1 MDTGRVPRTEEIAQP
16 TTGVHDARDHRI
28 KAVGS
33 LPVASSSAA
42 CLVLT
47 TCHPCAGC
55 AQACSSFMI
64 SATLPGGLGLP
75 KRAAGFSLGLV
86 LFFPPAIPG
95 RSVVGSG
102 LLGKLGPHLKATVPG
117 AWGSKQEGRGQGG
130 GMETSGNA
138 VRVFGPIR
146 PSLCT
151 CTGEL
156 PVCLHEERPG
166 RGALASMV
174 VPSLAFAG
182 WGSRLP
188 FSRTEAGEKGLV
200 VQRRRTGYA
209 VVVVVMANAS
219 EDFFL

>member
-64 SATLPGGLGLP
+64 SATLPGGLGIP

-102 LLGKLGPHLKATVPG
+102 LLGKLGPHLKATFPG
-117 AWGSKQEGRGQGG
+117 AWGSEQEGRGQG
-130 GMETSGNA
+130 MEWRCLEMPFASLDPFARVYARARASCRCVFMRKGPDIVRWQHGRAQPCIRRVGVKAAVEQDGSG
-138 VRVFGPIR
+138 
-146 PSLCT
+146 
-151 CTGEL
+151 
-156 PVCLHEERPG
+156 
-166 RGALASMV
+166 
-174 VPSLAFAG
+174 
-182 WGSRLP
+182 
-188 FSRTEAGEKGLV
+188 
-200 VQRRRTGYA
+200 
-209 VVVVVMANAS
+209 
-219 EDFFL
+219 